1 MYFGAKYNT
10 MKFLWLDIN
19 CSYSHT
25 SLALPTL
32 HAQLSSNIIN
42 NSEWCSVRGTTK
54 SNTTQIISEVL
65 EHSPDYIFATAWLF
79 NTEYLQIIL
88 SKICAINSNVTI
100 FLGGPEFLGNN
111 YEFLYN
117 NRYISGVFKGEG
129 EEVFEPFI
137 SALMN
142 KKGSAEWAKWRT
154 IEGFEYLDEQGNF
167 HSSIAVTVKEFEKL
181 EIPESSVFFNWEK
194 PFIQLETSR
203 GCFNSCKFCVS
214 GIDKSPIQNL
224 PVEALRARLQTVVD
238 KGIREV
244 RVLDRTFNGNSGRAI
259 ALLDL
264 FREFLGK
271 IQFHIE
277 VHPALLS
284 TMFKRYLEELPNNLL
299 HVEAGIQSLSPE
311 IIANCARKGSP
322 KEALEGVK
330 YLLSLNKFEVHA
342 DLIAGL
348 PKYSFI
354 GLIID
359 TLTLMNTG
367 VQEIQLELLKLLPG
381 TWFRDNAK
389 EQGIK
394 FSKLPPYE
402 VLETE
407 AITYKE
413 LCKSMVLSKIIDW
426 WYNDARWR
434 EPFTIVFK
442 DSYELLEKLM
452 GELYNSDYLSQ
463 PISFESKSML
473 LYSFVKEHAPEHLFN
488 ISLQW
493 IRNGLSA
500 KKEPG
505 NILNSWNIRESSL
518 ENPIYNKEA
527 VRVKYFYAQNGVNT
541 HWFAFNTELD
551 RNKPIKEYII
561 GKLLESPTASC

>member
-1 MYFGAKYNT
+1 

-79 NTEYLQIIL
+79 NTEYLQIVL
-88 SKICAINSNVTI
+88 SKICAINSNVTV

-111 YEFLYN
+111 SEFLYN

-129 EEVFEPFI
+129 EEAFEPFI
-137 SALMN
+137 SALIH
-142 KKGSAEWAKWRT
+142 KKGSIEWAQWQN
-154 IEGFEYLDEQGNF
+154 IEGFEYLDKQGNF
-167 HSSIAVTVKEFEKL
+167 HSSEAVTVKEFKTL
-181 EIPESSVFFNWEK
+181 AIPESSEFFNWEK

-214 GIDKSPIQNL
+214 GIDKSPIQDL

-238 KGIREV
+238 KGVKEV

-284 TMFKRYLEELPNNLL
+284 PIFKRYLEDIPENLL

-311 IIANCARKGSP
+311 IIANCARKGTP

-348 PKYSFI
+348 PKYSLN

-367 VQEIQLELLKLLPG
+367 VQEIQIELLKLLPG
-381 TWFRDNAK
+381 TWFRNNAK
-389 EQGIK
+389 EQGVK

-402 VLETE
+402 ILETE

-413 LCKSMVLSKIIDW
+413 LCKSMVLSKVIDW

-434 EPFTIVFK
+434 ESFTLVFK
-442 DSYELLEKLM
+442 DSYELIEKFM
-452 GELYNSDYLSQ
+452 GELYNSEYLSQ
-463 PISFESKSML
+463 PLSFESKSML
-473 LYSFVKEHAPEHLFN
+473 LYNFVKEHAPEQLFN

-505 NILNSWNIRESSL
+505 NILKSWNIRESSL
-518 ENPIYNKEA
+518 ENPIYEEEA
-527 VRVKYFYAQNGVNT
+527 VRVKYYYALNGGEI
-541 HWFAFNTELD
+541 HWFAFNTEVD
-551 RNKPIKEYII
+551 RNKPIQEYIV
-561 GKLLESPTASC
+561 TSC